1 MRTDHEIKGGFMT
14 THNVSGSEPRESKT
28 EQVLSPA
35 AARKA
40 VDEDEARKGIVKS
53 TEHVQERG
61 ILIEQAALA
70 DKRERE
76 KARDEKK

>member
-1 MRTDHEIKGGFMT
+1 MT
-14 THNVSGSEPRESKT
+14 THVTAGSEPKESKT

-40 VDEDEARKGIVKS
+40 VDKDEARRGIVKS
-53 TEHVQERG
+53 TEHVQEPG
-61 ILIEQAALA
+61 VLIEQAALA